1 MSASPSFTDNAD
13 RLVTFVA
20 EGLPMTEACRRIGVP
35 YSTARKWV
43 GAGRADPHGDY
54 GAFVQ
59 ALDAARERRRLDRE
73 EEDELYEPGPVEA
86 EVQNLIGGR
95 QLDGQAAIAA
105 VQARALARAV
115 DGLSRQTGG
124 SAGLALAS
132 VSRRLDDVVAG
143 LRLQP
148 KNKLT
153 ELQERYAA
161 RRAALLAAN
170 ELKTPP
176 VAVNGGDPV

>member
-1 MSASPSFTDNAD
+1 MSASTSFTDNAD
-13 RLVTFVA
+13 KLVTFVE
-20 EGLPMTEACRRIGVP
+20 EGLPMTEGCRRIGIP

-43 GAGRADPHGDY
+43 GAGRTDPNGPY
-54 GAFVQ
+54 GSFV
-59 ALDAARERRRLDRE
+59 ARLDAAREQTRLNRE
-73 EEDELYEPGPVEA
+73 EEDLDYEPGPVEA

-115 DGLSRQTGG
+115 DALSRQSGG

-132 VSRRLDDVVAG
+132 VSKRLDDVVAG

-148 KNKLT
+148 KNRLT

-170 ELKTPP
+170 EMKAPT
-176 VAVNGGDPV
+176 VSVNGGDPA